1 MTLFLIQKM
10 GFDAYGVDRM
20 SPRVKRYLGMQA
32 YVILIQFLVDWFL
45 WTALFGIALD
55 GSAVR
60 FLFGFAMAFI
70 ILVLEVTINVQDT
83 TEGIRRVAGLFAARI
98 LLMCVMS
105 GFTST
110 VFDLLF
116 FHDSIDQQITKE
128 EKYDADGIRQ
138 TAIDAIEADYAARLS
153 DKKAELGGR
162 PDEVKATSAA
172 NRVTLVATQKA
183 NRADITKRL
192 SGVMSDA
199 AREAAGLG
207 LTGRPG
213 AGLTT
218 GTLTAQATAIRKE
231 LKDYDAAA
239 KVELSEFDAAAATQ
253 QGDAVS
259 GGQAAGDAVVAER
272 DERIAAI
279 RALSQTELAAA
290 YPGDWVRSRGV
301 MDQYRTLKKLIASD
315 PVNAMVATSLWIL
328 GMLIPSVVLILKF
341 MAPIEVQNN
350 FSKKYQAANGDP
362 ESAGDL
368 RILGY
373 GGNIGMLGWSADAIA
388 RHNAVVAKRIE
399 LREKLVEFNRW
410 FMHAC
415 APDSMSKVSVSRATL
430 TRMSATRW
438 DSSVSPCIRELSDIE
453 ASTRGAGVELHA
465 WADDWEVE
473 DPRVNTDRLW
483 AASDE
488 DIEREYGW
496 VSPGTP
502 RLVRSGP

>member
-1 MTLFLIQKM
+1 MTLFLITKM
-10 GFDAYGVDRM
+10 GFDAYGIDRM
-20 SPRVKRYLGMQA
+20 SPRVKRYLGMYAQMI
-32 YVILIQFLVDWFL
+32 VVQFFMDWFL
-45 WTALFGIALD
+45 WTAVFGIALS
-55 GSAVR
+55 GSSVSI
-60 FLFGFAMAFI
+60 LFGFAMAFA
-70 ILVLEVTINVQDT
+70 ILVLEVTIGAQDT
-83 TEGIRRVAGLFAARI
+83 TEGLKRVAGLIAARV
-98 LLMCVMS
+98 LLMFVMS

-128 EKYDADGIRQ
+128 EKEDADGIRQ
-138 TAIDAIEADYAARLS
+138 TAIDAIEADYAARLA

-172 NRVTLVATQKA
+172 NRATLVATQKA

-192 SGVMSDA
+192 SAVMLDA
-199 AREAAGLG
+199 VRESAGRYMG
-207 LTGRPG
+207 PPG
-213 AGLTT
+213 AGMTT

-315 PVNAMVATSLWIL
+315 PVNAIVAMSLWVL
-328 GMLIPSVVLILKF
+328 GMIIPTVVLLLKF
-341 MAPIEVQNN
+341 MAPLEVQNN
-350 FSKKYQAANGDP
+350 FSKKHHAANGDP
-362 ESAGDL
+362 EAAGDL
-368 RILGY
+368 RILGF

-399 LREKLVEFNRW
+399 LREKLVEFKRW

-415 APDSMSKVSVSRATL
+415 APDSMTHVSVPRATL
-430 TRMSATRW
+430 TRMAATRW
-438 DSSVSPCIRELSDIE
+438 DSSVSTCIRELSDIE
-453 ASTRGAGVELHA
+453 ASTRSAGVELQG
-465 WADDWEVE
+465 WPDDWEVE
-473 DPRVNTDRLW
+473 DPRVETDRVWL
-483 AASDE
+483 ASDE
-488 DIEREYGW
+488 DIERDYGW

-502 RLVRSGP
+502 RLVRSAP